1 MFNKKNHRLSIV
13 IPILNE
19 AKNINILIPKIVN
32 CIKNKIK
39 KHEII
44 IVDDDSDDNIG
55 KIIFKLKKKY
65 KFIKFV
71 QRKGKTKRDL
81 SQSCL
86 SGFKKAKY
94 ENILVMDGDLQ
105 HDPKYI
111 IKLYRVL
118 INKKLDMAIGSRN
131 LIKNGR
137 KGLSLIRYL
146 ASILIIFI
154 FNFFLGKKTA
164 DPMTGYFIFK
174 KKILN
179 QGYNKLYGK
188 GFKILSDIIYSTNND
203 YKIEDVDIN
212 FKLRKKGGSK
222 MNTKILLQIIIFFFN
237 KLLKNIFI

>member
-1 MFNKKNHRLSIV
+1 MFNKKNHQLSIV

-19 AKNINILIPKIVN
+19 SKNINILIPKIVN

-39 KHEII
+39 KYEII
-44 IVDDDSDDNIG
+44 IVDDDSDDNIS

-65 KFIKFV
+65 KFIKFI

-94 ENILVMDGDLQ
+94 KNILVMDGDLQ

-111 IKLYRVL
+111 IKLYKVL
-118 INKKLDMAIGSRN
+118 TNKKLDMAIGSRN

-146 ASILIIFI
+146 SSILIVFI
-154 FNFFLGKKTA
+154 FNFFLGKKTT
-164 DPMTGYFIFK
+164 DPMTGFFIFK

-179 QGYNKLYGK
+179 QVYNKLYGK

-222 MNTKILLQIIIFFFN
+222 MNLKILLQIIVFFFN
-237 KLLKNIFI
+237 KLLKI

>member
-1 MFNKKNHRLSIV
+1 MIFIDSSFLFLSLLYHTANRHLRLT
-13 IPILNE
+13 
-19 AKNINILIPKIVN
+19 AHFILIYDGVFTD
-32 CIKNKIK
+32 IKRI
-39 KHEII
+39 
-44 IVDDDSDDNIG
+44 
-55 KIIFKLKKKY
+55 
-65 KFIKFV
+65 
-71 QRKGKTKRDL
+71 
-81 SQSCL
+81 
-86 SGFKKAKY
+86 
-94 ENILVMDGDLQ
+94 
-105 HDPKYI
+105 
-111 IKLYRVL
+111 
-118 INKKLDMAIGSRN
+118 INKKLDIAIGSRN

-179 QGYNKLYGK
+179 QVYNKLYGK

-222 MNTKILLQIIIFFFN
+222 MNLKILQN
-237 KLLKNIFI
+237 C

>member
-1 MFNKKNHRLSIV
+1 MFNKKNHQLSIV

-19 AKNINILIPKIVN
+19 SKNINILIPKIVN

-39 KHEII
+39 KYEII
-44 IVDDDSDDNIG
+44 IVDDDSDDNIS

-65 KFIKFV
+65 KFIKFI

-94 ENILVMDGDLQ
+94 KNILVMDGDLQ

-111 IKLYRVL
+111 IKLYKVL
-118 INKKLDMAIGSRN
+118 TNKKLDMAIGSRN

-146 ASILIIFI
+146 SSILIVFI
-154 FNFFLGKKTA
+154 FNFFLGKKTT
-164 DPMTGYFIFK
+164 DPMTGFFIFK

-179 QGYNKLYGK
+179 QVYNKLYGK

-222 MNTKILLQIIIFFFN
+222 MNLKILLQIIVLFFN
-237 KLLKNIFI
+237 KLLKI

>member
-1 MFNKKNHRLSIV
+1 MFNKKNHQLSIV

-19 AKNINILIPKIVN
+19 SKNINILIPKILN

-39 KHEII
+39 KYEII
-44 IVDDDSDDNIG
+44 IVDDDSDDNIS

-65 KFIKFV
+65 KFIKFI

-94 ENILVMDGDLQ
+94 KNILVMDGDLQ

-111 IKLYRVL
+111 IKLYKVL
-118 INKKLDMAIGSRN
+118 TNKKLDMAIGSRN

-146 ASILIIFI
+146 SSILIVFI
-154 FNFFLGKKTA
+154 FNFFLGKKTT
-164 DPMTGYFIFK
+164 DPMTGFFIFK

-179 QGYNKLYGK
+179 QVYNKLYGK

-222 MNTKILLQIIIFFFN
+222 MNLKILLQIIVLFFN
-237 KLLKNIFI
+237 KLLKI

>member
-19 AKNINILIPKIVN
+19 AKNINILVPKIIN

-39 KHEII
+39 KYEII
-44 IVDDDSDDNIG
+44 IVDDDSDDDIS
-55 KIIFKLKKKY
+55 KIIFKIKKRY
-65 KFIKFV
+65 KFIKFI

-94 ENILVMDGDLQ
+94 KNILVMDGDFQ

-111 IKLYRVL
+111 IKLYKVL

-137 KGLSLIRYL
+137 KGLSLTRYL

-222 MNTKILLQIIIFFFN
+222 MNLKILLQIIIFFFN
-237 KLLKNIFI
+237 KLLKI

>member
-1 MFNKKNHRLSIV
+1 MFNKKNHQLSII

-19 AKNINILIPKIVN
+19 AKNIKILVPKIVS

-39 KHEII
+39 KYEII
-44 IVDDDSDDNIG
+44 IVDDDSDDNIN

-65 KFIKFV
+65 KFVKLI

-111 IKLYRVL
+111 IKLYKVL

-179 QGYNKLYGK
+179 QVYNKLYGK

-203 YKIEDVDIN
+203 YKIEDVNIN

-222 MNTKILLQIIIFFFN
+222 MNLKILLQIITFFFN
-237 KLLKNIFI
+237 KLLKI

>member
-1 MFNKKNHRLSIV
+1 MFNKKNHQLSIV

-44 IVDDDSDDNIG
+44 IVDDDSDDDIS
-55 KIIFKLKKKY
+55 KIIFELKKKY
-65 KFIKFV
+65 KFIKFI

-118 INKKLDMAIGSRN
+118 IKKKLDMAIGSRN

-146 ASILIIFI
+146 SSILIIFI

-174 KKILN
+174 KKILKHV
-179 QGYNKLYGK
+179 YNKLYGK
-188 GFKILSDIIYSTNND
+188 GFKILSDIIYSANNN

-212 FKLRKKGGSK
+212 FNFRKTGGSK
-222 MNTKILLQIIIFFFN
+222 MNLKILLQIIVLFFY
-237 KLLKNIFI
+237 KLLKI